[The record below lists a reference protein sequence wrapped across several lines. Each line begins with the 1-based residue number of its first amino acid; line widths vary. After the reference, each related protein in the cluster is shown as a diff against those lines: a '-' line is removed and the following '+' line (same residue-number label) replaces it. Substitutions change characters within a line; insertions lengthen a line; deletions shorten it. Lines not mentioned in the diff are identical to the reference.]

1 MRYRLSL
8 VLLSLVAFTSCK
20 SNSGGNTPPA
30 TNTCSTATLEIEMAA
45 TLSGGASSEVPF
57 TYSIERSDGRK
68 FTYSYGASN
77 LTTTYESASTSKLVT
92 SVILLRL
99 VDQGFLALTDKP
111 QKHIPLWP
119 LDSGDV
125 IYNMTLAHLLSFR
138 SGMTDELLCLHSAGA
153 NFETC
158 TKNMASS
165 NSGSTYT
172 PGSVFYYSGVHMQVA
187 GLMAQYATG
196 SSWQDIFAQFKNDTG
211 LFSSAAY
218 DLPSSTNP
226 RLAGGMHWQ
235 ASEYLDFLRALK
247 NGTLLSPSSMSEL
260 LKDQTAASQ
269 IIYSPPKQDLN
280 EDWHYG
286 LGLWHE
292 YQSSRVSSPGAY
304 GAYPF
309 WDRSKNYFGIVAR
322 QGAVGTYPKGIQIER
337 SVRAKAEA
345 WAACPF

>member
-1 MRYRLSL
+1 
-8 VLLSLVAFTSCK
+8 
-20 SNSGGNTPPA
+20 
-30 TNTCSTATLEIEMAA
+30 
-45 TLSGGASSEVPF
+45 
-57 TYSIERSDGRK
+57 
-68 FTYSYGASN
+68 
-77 LTTTYESASTSKLVT
+77 
-92 SVILLRL
+92 
-99 VDQGFLALTDKP
+99 
-111 QKHIPLWP
+111 
-119 LDSGDV
+119 
-125 IYNMTLAHLLSFR
+125 
-138 SGMTDELLCLHSAGA
+138 
-153 NFETC
+153 
-158 TKNMASS
+158 
-165 NSGSTYT
+165 
-172 PGSVFYYSGVHMQVA
+172 MQVA

-322 QGAVGTYPKGIQIER
+322 QGAVGTYPKGIRIER